1 MFLFFVMTL
10 NAETP
15 DLLLQSY
22 ASWAT
27 KVDFPHDFVRDTVSS
42 ENMKI
47 EEKIKNLRDLIETKI
62 HLYPSWL
69 LLVDQVI
76 SITSTHGLLPEPGN
90 KHWGRGQLLMTTQD
104 SLHIPPS
111 SSLTS
116 HVSIKKGMEPNDAS
130 RFLAIVS
137 GITDHDMENKVT
149 KALDYQPLP
158 IASAGAY
165 IKQVRVTNPSF
176 GWEDFLHKFEQGK
189 RALTEDALAR
199 MNSSY
204 PKSMTAVITMAVERE
219 MNADKVMKHALS
231 FFCRLFYQAVEAGHH
246 N

>member
-27 KVDFPHDFVRDTVSS
+27 KVGFPHDFVRDTVSS
-42 ENMKI
+42 EDMKI

-104 SLHIPPS
+104 SLYIPPS

-130 RFLAIVS
+130 RFLAMVS
-137 GITDHDMENKVT
+137 GITDHDMEDKVT

-165 IKQVRVTNPSF
+165 IKQVRVANPSF
-176 GWEDFLHKFEQGK
+176 GWEDFLHKF
-189 RALTEDALAR
+189 
-199 MNSSY
+199 
-204 PKSMTAVITMAVERE
+204 I
-219 MNADKVMKHALS
+219 
-231 FFCRLFYQAVEAGHH
+231 
-246 N
+246 

>member
-27 KVDFPHDFVRDTVSS
+27 KVGFPHDFVRDTVSS
-42 ENMKI
+42 KDMKI

-62 HLYPSWL
+62 HLYSSWL

-90 KHWGRGQLLMTTQD
+90 KQWGRGQLLMTTQD

-116 HVSIKKGMEPNDAS
+116 HVSIKKAWSPMMPVA
-130 RFLAIVS
+130 F
-137 GITDHDMENKVT
+137 
-149 KALDYQPLP
+149 
-158 IASAGAY
+158 
-165 IKQVRVTNPSF
+165 
-176 GWEDFLHKFEQGK
+176 
-189 RALTEDALAR
+189 
-199 MNSSY
+199 
-204 PKSMTAVITMAVERE
+204 
-219 MNADKVMKHALS
+219 
-231 FFCRLFYQAVEAGHH
+231 
-246 N
+246 

>member
-1 MFLFFVMTL
+1 MTL

-27 KVDFPHDFVRDTVSS
+27 KVGFPHDFVRDTVSS
-42 ENMKI
+42 EDMKI

-116 HVSIKKGMEPNDAS
+116 HVSIKKSMEPNDAS
-130 RFLAIVS
+130 RFLAMVS
-137 GITDHDMENKVT
+137 GITDHDMEDKVT
-149 KALDYQPLP
+149 KALDYQLAMTVWFITSGLSANLP
-158 IASAGAY
+158 HNFTN
-165 IKQVRVTNPSF
+165 VVFVTSSLLYLWRPVWRQF
-176 GWEDFLHKFEQGK
+176 RKMKF
-189 RALTEDALAR
+189 
-199 MNSSY
+199 
-204 PKSMTAVITMAVERE
+204 
-219 MNADKVMKHALS
+219 
-231 FFCRLFYQAVEAGHH
+231 
-246 N
+246 

>member
-1 MFLFFVMTL
+1 MTL

-27 KVDFPHDFVRDTVSS
+27 KVGFPHDFVRDTVSS
-42 ENMKI
+42 KDMEI

-62 HLYPSWL
+62 HLYSSWRL
-69 LLVDQVI
+69 LIDQVI

-130 RFLAIVS
+130 RFLAMVS
-137 GITDHDMENKVT
+137 GITDHDMEDKVT

-189 RALTEDALAR
+189 RALTEGALAR
-199 MNSSY
+199 M
-204 PKSMTAVITMAVERE
+204 I
-219 MNADKVMKHALS
+219 
-231 FFCRLFYQAVEAGHH
+231 QASQ
-246 N
+246 NR